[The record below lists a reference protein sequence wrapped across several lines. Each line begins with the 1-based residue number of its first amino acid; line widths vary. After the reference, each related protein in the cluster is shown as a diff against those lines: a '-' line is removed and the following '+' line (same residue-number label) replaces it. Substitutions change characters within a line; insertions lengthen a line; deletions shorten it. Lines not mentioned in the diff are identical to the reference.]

1 MQYFYLKTNGNV
13 PPNSSP
19 AQQGT
24 LDASVLDDYVTK
36 SLIVLM
42 ALMKCHVVRLKVLS
56 FKICICNFI
65 HLSHADFR
73 CMWWTI
79 QQV

>member
-1 MQYFYLKTNGNV
+1 M

-36 SLIVLM
+36 SLIVLTQLLLIYIL
-42 ALMKCHVVRLKVLS
+42 ATLQQQQS
-56 FKICICNFI
+56 F
-65 HLSHADFR
+65 L
-73 CMWWTI
+73 
-79 QQV
+79 